1 MRFSQFGSKFMQDSG
16 VIQLMDD
23 LGDALRRPGM
33 IMLGGG
39 NPARIPEME
48 NYFSVRMAQMLETGE
63 FADLIGVYDAPEGN
77 YALREALAGLLQR
90 ECNWPVTPEHIALTN
105 GSQTAFFFLFNLL
118 AGNLTDGRRGRI
130 LLPVTPEY
138 IGYADVG
145 TEPDLFVARRPQIEI
160 QERPFF
166 KYRLD
171 FDALAI
177 DDGISAICVS
187 RPTNPTGNVLTADE
201 LARLSALA
209 RAHELPLIIDNA
221 YGWPFPNIL
230 FVEDV
235 LPWEPHVI
243 MCLSLS
249 KLGMPGARTGI
260 VVADPEVIRGIKG
273 MNALISLAPNS
284 LGAALT
290 LDAIRSGEILRLG
303 EEVIRPHYEAKA
315 AQAVQWLTDALD
327 DVEFYIHRP
336 EGAFFLWVWFKGLP
350 ITSQALY
357 ERLKAQ
363 GVIVLSGHHFFPG
376 LTGAWDHRHECI
388 RLNYAGDPAMVQAG
402 IERIAAEV
410 RRAMGRTVG

>member
-1 MRFSQFGSKFMQDSG
+1 M
-16 VIQLMDD
+16 
-23 LGDALRRPGM
+23 
-33 IMLGGG
+33 
-39 NPARIPEME
+39 
-48 NYFSVRMAQMLETGE
+48 
-63 FADLIGVYDAPEGN
+63 
-77 YALREALAGLLQR
+77 
-90 ECNWPVTPEHIALTN
+90 TPEHIALTN
-105 GSQTAFFFLFNLL
+105 GSQTGFFYLFNLL
-118 AGNLTDGRRGRI
+118 GGNLTDGRRGRI

-145 TEPDLFVARRPQIEI
+145 IEPDLFVARRPQIEI

-177 DDGISAICVS
+177 DDGVSAICVS
-187 RPTNPTGNVLTADE
+187 RPTNPTGNVLTGEE
-201 LARLSALA
+201 LTRLSALA
-209 RAHELPLIIDNA
+209 RSHELPLIIDNA

-230 FVEDV
+230 YVDDV
-235 LPWEPHVI
+235 MPWEPHVI

-249 KLGMPGARTGI
+249 KLGLPGARTGI
-260 VVADPEVIRGIKG
+260 IVADPAIIRGAKG

-290 LDAIRSGEILRLG
+290 LDAIRSGEILRLAQ
-303 EEVIRPHYEAKA
+303 EVIQPHYQAKA
-315 AQAVQWLTDALD
+315 DQAVQWLSDALD

-336 EGAFFLWVWFKGLP
+336 EGAFFLWLWFKGLP
-350 ITSQALY
+350 ISSQELY

-376 LTGAWDHRHECI
+376 LTGTWAHRHECI
-388 RLNYAGDPAMVQAG
+388 RINYAGDPAIVQAG

-410 RRAMGRTVG
+410 RRAWGK

>member
-1 MRFSQFGSKFMQDSG
+1 MRFSHFGSRFMQDSG

-23 LGDALRRPGM
+23 LGDALRQPGM

-39 NPARIPEME
+39 NPARIPQME
-48 NYFSVRMAQMLETGE
+48 SYFSARMAQMLETGE
-63 FADLIGVYDAPEGN
+63 FADLISVYDAPEGN

-90 ECNWPVTPEHIALTN
+90 ECGWPVTPEHIALTT
-105 GSQTAFFFLFNLL
+105 GSQTGFFYLFNLL
-118 AGNLTDGRRGRI
+118 GGNLTDGRRGRI

-145 TEPDLFVARRPQIEI
+145 IEPDLFVARRPQIEI

-177 DDGISAICVS
+177 DDGVSAICVS
-187 RPTNPTGNVLTADE
+187 RPTNPTGNVLTGEE
-201 LARLSALA
+201 LTRLSALA
-209 RAHELPLIIDNA
+209 RSHELPLIIDNA

-230 FVEDV
+230 YVDDV
-235 LPWEPHVI
+235 MPWEPHVI

-249 KLGMPGARTGI
+249 KLGLPGARTGI
-260 VVADPEVIRGIKG
+260 IVADPAIIRGAKG

-290 LDAIRSGEILRLG
+290 LDAIRSGEILRLAQ
-303 EEVIRPHYEAKA
+303 EVIQPHYQAKA
-315 AQAVQWLTDALD
+315 DQAVQWLSDALD

-336 EGAFFLWVWFKGLP
+336 EGAFFLWLWFKGLP
-350 ITSQALY
+350 ISSQELY

-376 LTGAWDHRHECI
+376 LTGTWAHRHECI
-388 RLNYAGDPAMVQAG
+388 RINYAGDPAIVQAG

-410 RRAMGRTVG
+410 RRAWGK